1 MTCSGRTGGA
11 ASAEDAT
18 DEALTGQ
25 TLVLGADEFESGAWM
40 SAGTGVA
47 GAAVADVVARWA
59 ELAFAICDIVCV
71 TVSGCATEG
80 AATAGTLR
88 GLMVATGSRGE
99 EFGRLPGRGIP
110 AEGFWTATA
119 ACSWLRPVANAFGW
133 EAGLM

>member
-1 MTCSGRTGGA
+1 MPASAGITTRSPITIGEARLARKVSPFSLRSEVKDSVSRTWSSVPEGTVTCSGRTGGT

-47 GAAVADVVARWA
+47 GAAVVDVVARWS

-80 AATAGTLR
+80 AATAGTL
-88 GLMVATGSRGE
+88 
-99 EFGRLPGRGIP
+99 PG
-110 AEGFWTATA
+110 
-119 ACSWLRPVANAFGW
+119 
-133 EAGLM
+133 